1 MKFVDEVQIKVISG
15 HGGAGCVSFRREKYI
30 PRGGPN
36 GGDGGK
42 GGDVIISANARLNT
56 LLDLRYNKVNAAKKG
71 EPGRGR
77 DCHGKN
83 AEDLRIAVPVGT
95 VIKDAETGVELI
107 DLTEDGQT
115 FIAATGGRGGKGNTH
130 FVSSTN
136 RSPRFAQPGEEGEE
150 LELRLELKLLA
161 DVGIIG
167 FPNAG
172 KSTLISKISEAKPKI
187 ADYPFTTLTPNLGV
201 VRYKEFGSFVVA
213 DIPGLVEGAHK
224 GTGLGIR
231 FLKHI
236 ERTSLFIHVIDIS
249 GLTDRDP
256 LKDFDVINRELT
268 EFNPALAS
276 NPQIV
281 ALNKVDLLGDRTGVD
296 EIQEELLQRGCKVF
310 QISAATGEGLPLFID
325 AVAELF
331 FRKRDG
337 LADIDDEWT

>member
-15 HGGAGCVSFRREKYI
+15 HGGSGCVSFRREKYV

-42 GGDVIISANARLNT
+42 GGDVIITAHARLNT

-95 VIKDAETGVELI
+95 VIKDAGTGVFLDDLI
-107 DLTEDGQT
+107 EDGQT
-115 FIAATGGRGGKGNTH
+115 FIAATGGRGGKGNAH

-150 LELRLELKLLA
+150 RDLRLELKLLA

-224 GTGLGIR
+224 GAGLGIR

-256 LKDFDVINRELT
+256 LKDFDIINRELT
-268 EFNPALAS
+268 EFNQALAD

-281 ALNKVDLLGDRTGVD
+281 ALNKVDLLGDRTGVY
-296 EIQEELLQRGCKVF
+296 EIKDLLLKKGYKVF
-310 QISAATGEGLPLFID
+310 PISAATGEGLPLFID

-337 LADIDDEWT
+337 LAYIDDEWT